1 MSFTSQV
8 ARSPTLN
15 ESHESSSSSGLSA
28 SSTST
33 APTPRSPRKN
43 TPTSGTPSMATKPK
57 SPAQQ
62 PPLSQQQQQNQFIN
76 TNTNTNNH
84 NHKSRLPSKKKA
96 PWRAPGNWQ
105 IPDIIKESWERRPMP
120 TFNKDPPKSSD
131 TKPLFIK
138 RPWIPVGRSPSIV
151 PLPPPILRVQKKPH
165 AVFDAKLR
173 KTLPKQKIVDSN
185 PANTYT
191 GLSKVGSGANGA
203 VVRASKQGNKGGQVA
218 IKRCFI
224 EDRDIPHHAYVLR
237 ELKIMGCLNHPN
249 LIQLK
254 EATLWGDY
262 VWMAMELMTCSVFGL
277 LVDTTHGLPE
287 LMAVR
292 IAKECLE
299 GLVYLHKN
307 YMHRDIKCENIL
319 LGRNGQVKLADF
331 GLATPIG
338 KVNTARLGTAK
349 WMAPEVVGELSYK
362 ENVDVWSMAIT
373 TIEMMDRVPP
383 LYYLEETEDIYGE
396 ILHNDPPS
404 FNFTVPSPT
413 MLELITWM
421 LDTDMN
427 RRPSANVV
435 LTKIKQHIAS
445 GKLQCAKQSDLGA
458 YVRRVF
464 PNETP
469 SRQ

>member
-1 MSFTSQV
+1 MSAISHI

-15 ESHESSSSSGLSA
+15 ESSNGGFTSSGVTA

-33 APTPRSPRKN
+33 APTPAPRKPSLFS
-43 TPTSGTPSMATKPK
+43 TMKQMTSSGVLTNRPRV
-57 SPAQQ
+57 PA
-62 PPLSQQQQQNQFIN
+62 
-76 TNTNTNNH
+76 
-84 NHKSRLPSKKKA
+84 KKA

-105 IPDIIKESWERRPMP
+105 IPDIIKESWEKRTPP
-120 TFNKDPPKSSD
+120 PPKEPPKLDSP
-131 TKPLFIK
+131 TKPTLPK
-138 RPWIPVGRSPSIV
+138 RPWIPVGKSPSIL
-151 PLPPPILRVQKKPH
+151 PLPPLILRVQKKPH

-173 KTLPKQKIVDSN
+173 KALPESKIVDSN
-185 PANTYT
+185 PANTYA

-203 VVRASKQGNKGGQVA
+203 VVRASKQGNKGQVA

-237 ELKIMGCLNHPN
+237 ELRIMGCLNHTN

-287 LMAVR
+287 TMAVR

-299 GLVYLHKN
+299 GIVYLHAKN

-331 GLATPIG
+331 GLATPIS

-349 WMAPEVVGELSYK
+349 WMAPEVVAELSYK

-383 LYYLEETEDIYGE
+383 LYYLEETEEIYGE
-396 ILHNDPPS
+396 ILHSDPPS
-404 FNFTVPSPT
+404 FNFTVPSPA

-421 LDTDMN
+421 LDPDMH
-427 RRPSANVV
+427 RRPNARAV
-435 LTKIKQHIAS
+435 LNRIKQWMAA
-445 GKLQCAKQSDLGA
+445 GELQCAKQAELGA
-458 YVRRVF
+458 YVRQVF
-464 PNETP
+464 PHETP
-469 SRQ
+469 SPKH